1 MLCENN
7 ANCKDKSLVPTLL
20 SSNRRTTNP
29 LYKDRLTEKPIVG
42 SIIVKM
48 SRDNEHSSIVPMKV
62 AIIAAFLLSALCLSL
77 MSKWKDQPIHLG
89 MNRSVDLFFSCA
101 CFRTKP
107 KIMRLKSRTDDYQT
121 TSLAIHNKWPRKET
135 LTYSCDILWVTWTY
149 IAEKLCRNSWDSQ
162 SRIVGQSGKWEVPS
176 YGVVGLQPQ
185 FVCL

>member
-1 MLCENN
+1 MCENN
-7 ANCKDKSLVPTLL
+7 ANCKDQSLVPILL
-20 SSNRRTTNP
+20 SSKIEEQLT
-29 LYKDRLTEKPIVG
+29 LFYKDRLTEKPIVG

-107 KIMRLKSRTDDYQT
+107 KIMRLKKSDR
-121 TSLAIHNKWPRKET
+121 
-135 LTYSCDILWVTWTY
+135 
-149 IAEKLCRNSWDSQ
+149 
-162 SRIVGQSGKWEVPS
+162 
-176 YGVVGLQPQ
+176 
-185 FVCL
+185 